1 MQKICSRVLILVK
14 DKDAREDLASKIQ
27 GIGVPVV
34 VAPETMERPLGAFDC
49 VLCTS
54 DNVVCLDSADIT
66 KTWILVGK
74 NEEPELLYGQVRMLF
89 DTADIRQLKAAVYQL
104 PNELEM
110 SYEAYAFSAG
120 VSVPVVDYQGALLD
134 FKNNRFE
141 YKGQPFYLSD
151 KNKLTLVKWIA
162 LGYKSTVTYS
172 LLTRLRDKLGA
183 DFLRGYKR
191 GM

>member
-1 MQKICSRVLILVK
+1 MQKICSRVLVLVH
-14 DKDAREDLASKIQ
+14 DKTAREDLVSRLQ
-27 GIGVPVV
+27 GISVPVV

-49 VLCTS
+49 IICTS
-54 DNVVCLDSADIT
+54 DCISCLNSTDVT

-74 NEEPELLYGQVRMLF
+74 NEEPEMLYGQVQMLF
-89 DTADIRQLKAAVYQL
+89 DASDIRQLKAAVYKL

-110 SYEAYAFSAG
+110 SFETYAY
-120 VSVPVVDYQGALLD
+120 SVGAAIPVIDYDGALLD

-151 KNKLTLVKWIA
+151 KQKLILVKWFTV
-162 LGYKSTVTYS
+162 GYKNTVTYS
-172 LLTRLRDKLGA
+172 LLTRLRYKLGA